1 MLKKYKFALDN
12 LTYNQVC
19 LIGQSV
25 DYRIN
30 FYKDKLVQEPNDK
43 LYLKCLKEL
52 QGLKK
57 QTDRLQGKKKMSN
70 QEKNA
75 MGIAGTM
82 MVNTQLA
89 RTK

>member
-19 LIGQSV
+19 LIGQSI

-57 QTDRLQGKKKMSN
+57 QTDRLQGKKKISK
-70 QEKNA
+70 QEKNIV
-75 MGIAGTM
+75 GM
-82 MVNTQLA
+82 MMHAQLA

>member
-19 LIGQSV
+19 LIGQSIN
-25 DYRIN
+25 YRIN
-30 FYKDKLVQEPNDK
+30 LYKDKLVQEPNDK

-57 QTDRLQGKKKMSN
+57 QTDRLQGKTKMSSS
-70 QEKNA
+70 EKNLV
-75 MGIAGTM
+75 GM
-82 MVNTQLA
+82 MMKVQLA

>member
-1 MLKKYKFALDN
+1 MLKKEKYKLDN

-19 LIGQSV
+19 LIGQSIY
-25 DYRIN
+25 YRIN

-57 QTDRLQGKKKMSN
+57 QTDRLQGKTKMSSS
-70 QEKNA
+70 EKNLV
-75 MGIAGTM
+75 GM
-82 MVNTQLA
+82 MMKVQLA

>member
-57 QTDRLQGKKKMSN
+57 QTDRLQGKTKISSAEKKVVGIMM
-70 QEKNA
+70 NA
-75 MGIAGTM
+75 
-82 MVNTQLA
+82 QLA

>member
-19 LIGQSV
+19 LIGQSIN
-25 DYRIN
+25 YRIDL
-30 FYKDKLVQEPNDK
+30 YKNKLGHEPNNK

-52 QGLKK
+52 HGLKK
-57 QTDRLQGKKKMSN
+57 QTDRLQGKKKISK
-70 QEKNA
+70 QEKNIV
-75 MGIAGTM
+75 GM
-82 MVNTQLA
+82 MMSAQLA

>member
-1 MLKKYKFALDN
+1 MLKKEKYKLDN

-19 LIGQSV
+19 LIGQSIN
-25 DYRIN
+25 YRIN

-57 QTDRLQGKKKMSN
+57 QTDRLQGKTKMSSS
-70 QEKNA
+70 EKNLV
-75 MGIAGTM
+75 GM
-82 MVNTQLA
+82 MMKVQLA

>member
-1 MLKKYKFALDN
+1 MKKYKFALDN

-19 LIGQSV
+19 LIGQSIN
-25 DYRIN
+25 YRIDL
-30 FYKDKLVQEPNDK
+30 YKNKLGHEPNNK

-57 QTDRLQGKKKMSN
+57 QTDRLQGKTKMSSS
-70 QEKNA
+70 EKNLV
-75 MGIAGTM
+75 GM
-82 MVNTQLA
+82 MMNAQLA

>member
-1 MLKKYKFALDN
+1 MLKKEKYKLDN

-19 LIGQSV
+19 LIGQSI
-25 DYRIN
+25 DYRIDL
-30 FYKDKLVQEPNDK
+30 YKNKLGHEPNNK

-57 QTDRLQGKKKMSN
+57 QTDRLQGKTKISSAEKKVVGIMM
-70 QEKNA
+70 NA
-75 MGIAGTM
+75 
-82 MVNTQLA
+82 QLA

>member
-19 LIGQSV
+19 LIGQSI

-57 QTDRLQGKKKMSN
+57 QTDRLQGKTKISNAEKKVVGIMM
-70 QEKNA
+70 NA
-75 MGIAGTM
+75 
-82 MVNTQLA
+82 QLA

>member
-19 LIGQSV
+19 LIGQSI

-57 QTDRLQGKKKMSN
+57 QTDRLQGKTKMSSS
-70 QEKNA
+70 EKNLV
-75 MGIAGTM
+75 GM
-82 MVNTQLA
+82 MMNAQLA

>member
-1 MLKKYKFALDN
+1 MLKKEKYKLDN

-19 LIGQSV
+19 LIGQSIN
-25 DYRIN
+25 YRIN
-30 FYKDKLVQEPNDK
+30 LYKDKLVQEPNDK

-57 QTDRLQGKKKMSN
+57 QTDRLQGKTKISSAEKKVVGIMM
-70 QEKNA
+70 NA
-75 MGIAGTM
+75 
-82 MVNTQLA
+82 QLA

>member
-19 LIGQSV
+19 LIGQSI

-57 QTDRLQGKKKMSN
+57 QTDRLQGKTKMSSS
-70 QEKNA
+70 EKKVVGIMMNA
-75 MGIAGTM
+75 
-82 MVNTQLA
+82 QLA

>member
-1 MLKKYKFALDN
+1 MKAIKYNTYKLDN

-19 LIGQSV
+19 LIGQSI

-30 FYKDKLVQEPNDK
+30 FYKDKLVQGPNDK

-52 QGLKK
+52 QGLQK
-57 QTDRLQGKKKMSN
+57 QTDRLQGKTKISGS
-70 QEKNA
+70 EKNLV
-75 MGIAGTM
+75 GM
-82 MVNTQLA
+82 MMKVQLA

>member
-1 MLKKYKFALDN
+1 MLKKEKYKLDN

-19 LIGQSV
+19 LIGQSIN
-25 DYRIN
+25 YRIN

-57 QTDRLQGKKKMSN
+57 QTDRLQGKTKMSSS
-70 QEKNA
+70 EKNLV
-75 MGIAGTM
+75 GM
-82 MVNTQLA
+82 MMNAQLA

>member
-1 MLKKYKFALDN
+1 MLKKEKYKLDN

-19 LIGQSV
+19 LIGQSI

-57 QTDRLQGKKKMSN
+57 QTDRLQGKTKISSS
-70 QEKNA
+70 EKNLV
-75 MGIAGTM
+75 GM
-82 MVNTQLA
+82 MMKVQLA

>member
-19 LIGQSV
+19 LIGQSIN
-25 DYRIN
+25 YRIDL
-30 FYKDKLVQEPNDK
+30 YKNKLGHEPNNK

-57 QTDRLQGKKKMSN
+57 QTDRLQGKTKISRA
-70 QEKNA
+70 EKNLI
-75 MGIAGTM
+75 GM

-89 RTK
+89 KVK